1 MILCIHAMLMT
12 NLNNKKYKNDLKDRY
27 VQAL

>member
-12 NLNNKKYKNDLKDRY
+12 NLNKKKYKKDMKNRY
-27 VQAL
+27 VQAP